1 MSINDYKLAFAQR
14 SLQIVLFNQQGV
26 PVESCNTFIN
36 LTEYHEKQ
44 HSLFEVFPFLDS
56 LKKHLLSLPLDG
68 SEIHFPR
75 VEFSHNQTD
84 WFLDNTFYRSVS
96 QPELIVWVLSRFE
109 DDRRYLRE
117 IQQERNELVV
127 QKSSLPNRTQILQQA
142 AQMELLR
149 QTQLLEHNY
158 QENCQKPLQNT
169 LNKLQTIAQNLH
181 EYVGNMYL
189 RELNQ
194 WVQLSQQ
201 QLNTNNPF
209 FAQWQPQSTTNQT
222 FVASN
227 ALQMA
232 ITAFKVYN
240 PNVHV
245 FLETNS
251 TLPNNLIGN
260 VHLLSQLFFVLL
272 HEADH
277 SNNKIKIHLEEENR
291 TAEDTQLCI
300 LLPIE
305 QVNMPYIHIKKLTE
319 QLNGTLSS
327 HIAPNN
333 TPQLSIK
340 LPFAL
345 ENQN

>member
-36 LTEYHEKQ
+36 LTEYLEKQ
-44 HSLFEVFPFLDS
+44 QSLFEVFPFLDS
-56 LKKHLLSLPLDG
+56 LKSHLLNLPLDG

-84 WFLDNTFYRSVS
+84 WFLDNTFYRSLS
-96 QPELIVWVLSRFE
+96 QPDFIVWVLNRFE

-127 QKSSLPNRTQILQQA
+127 QKSTLSNRTQLLQQA
-142 AQMELLR
+142 VQMELLR
-149 QTQLLEHNY
+149 QTQLLEHKY

-169 LNKLQTIAQNLH
+169 LNKLQTVAQNLH

-201 QLNTNNPF
+201 QLNANNHF
-209 FAQWQPQSTTNQT
+209 FTQWQPQKATNQT
-222 FVASN
+222 FLTTN
-227 ALQMA
+227 ALRIA
-232 ITAFKVYN
+232 IATFKVYN

-245 FLETNS
+245 FLETNN
-251 TLPNNLIGN
+251 TLSNILIGN
-260 VHLLSQLFFVLL
+260 AHLLSQLFFVLL
-272 HEADH
+272 HEA
-277 SNNKIKIHLEEENR
+277 NNSTRKIKIHLEEEKQ
-291 TAEDTQLCI
+291 TTEHIQLCI

-305 QVNMPYIHIKKLTE
+305 QANTSYIHIKQLTE
-319 QLNGTLSS
+319 QLNGTLNN
-327 HIAPNN
+327 HITPNN

-345 ENQN
+345 EKQN